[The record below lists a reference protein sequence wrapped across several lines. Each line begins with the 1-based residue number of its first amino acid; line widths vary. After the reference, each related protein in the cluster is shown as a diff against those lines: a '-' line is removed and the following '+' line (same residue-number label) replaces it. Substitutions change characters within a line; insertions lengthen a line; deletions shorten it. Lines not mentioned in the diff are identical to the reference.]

1 VAAAVDHE
9 LARRAPAT
17 GLTVGNATAQF
28 RPSWRSDP
36 RNDLDPRRMHQ
47 REPLSLLLGILVRD
61 GADEVVAPAACRSC
75 SGVAR
80 RVDQLDL
87 FEPDKLI

>member
-1 VAAAVDHE
+1 MAAAVDHE

-47 REPLSLLLGILVRD
+47 REPLSLLLGILD
-61 GADEVVAPAACRSC
+61 GMARMRWWRLPLVDLARVSLVA
-75 SGVAR
+75 
-80 RVDQLDL
+80 
-87 FEPDKLI
+87 LINWTYLSPTS